1 MPGSRYK
8 DHTFVYQVKLLPSA
22 RPSNTASQ
30 QGAFLDEKVKAQE
43 GLTVYYGQ

>member
-8 DHTFVYQVKLLPSA
+8 DHTFVYQVKLLLCA

-30 QGAFLDEKVKAQE
+30 QGTFLDEKIKAQE
-43 GLTVYYGQ
+43 DLIVYYGQ